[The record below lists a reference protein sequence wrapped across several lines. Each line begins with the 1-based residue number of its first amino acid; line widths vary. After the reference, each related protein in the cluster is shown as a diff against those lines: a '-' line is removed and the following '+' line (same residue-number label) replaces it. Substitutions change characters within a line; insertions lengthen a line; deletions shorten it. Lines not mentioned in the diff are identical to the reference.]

1 MKLGLI
7 KKIFA
12 SVLVVALGGSV
23 MACGAGDKKS
33 STEPENKKTKLE
45 EIKSSG
51 KLILGTSADYAPYE
65 FHINVNGKDTI
76 VGFDIE
82 IAKEIAK
89 DLGVELEIRD
99 MKFDTLT
106 AALQAGTIDMAISGM
121 NPTPERQKA
130 VDFSDIYYKA
140 EHGIIIKA
148 DKKDVYKTKGDFKG
162 KNVGAQK
169 GTIQQDLIIDQMKES
184 IFKGLGKVPDL
195 IMELKSGNSE
205 AIVMEIPV
213 ADAIAKANKEF
224 YVIQAPG
231 FELDVTEQG
240 SAIAMPKNSPEL
252 VEAVNK
258 TLARLQKDGMIDKF
272 IVEANELN
280 NSK

>member
-1 MKLGLI
+1 MKVGLV

-12 SVLVVALGGSV
+12 GVLVTAMGFSVVACGGSSDSKTD
-23 MACGAGDKKS
+23 ASAKK
-33 STEPENKKTKLE
+33 NKLE

-51 KLILGTSADYAPYE
+51 KLVLGTSADYAPYE
-65 FHINVNGKDTI
+65 FHMNVDGKDTI

-89 DLGVELEIRD
+89 DLGVELEIQD

-121 NPTPERQKA
+121 NPTPERQEA

-148 DKKDVYKTKGDFKG
+148 DKKDVYKTKDDFDG
-162 KNVGAQK
+162 KSVGAQK
-169 GTIQQDLIIDQMKES
+169 GTIQQDLILEQMTKTT
-184 IFKGLGKVPDL
+184 FKGLGKVPDL

-213 ADAIAKANKEF
+213 ADAIAKANPEF
-224 YVIQAPG
+224 YVIQEPG
-231 FELDVTEQG
+231 FKLDETEQG

-258 TLARLQKDGMIDKF
+258 TLARLQKDGAIDKF

>member
-1 MKLGLI
+1 MKMGLV

-12 SVLVVALGGSV
+12 GVLVTAMGFSV
-23 MACGAGDKKS
+23 VACGGNSDSKVDESAKK
-33 STEPENKKTKLE
+33 NKLE

-51 KLILGTSADYAPYE
+51 KLVLGTSADYAPYE
-65 FHINVNGKDTI
+65 FHMNVNGKDTI

-89 DLGVELEIRD
+89 DLGVELEIQD

-121 NPTPERQKA
+121 NPTPERQEA

-148 DKKDVYKTKGDFKG
+148 DKKDVYKTKDDFDG
-162 KNVGAQK
+162 KSVGAQK
-169 GTIQQDLIIDQMKES
+169 GTIQQDLILEQMTKAT
-184 IFKGLGKVPDL
+184 FKGLGKVPDL

-213 ADAIAKANKEF
+213 ADAIAKANPEF
-224 YVIQAPG
+224 YVIQEPG
-231 FELDVTEQG
+231 FKLDETEQG

-258 TLARLQKDGMIDKF
+258 TLARLQKDGAIDKF